1 MPNQG
6 NPLLSV
12 RISPELDE
20 LLPKERG
27 ERSRVVKEALRA
39 YLCPPEPQDEMTMIK
54 SQLAQLQRAILSQ
67 RGDANT
73 SIRK

>member
-12 RISPELDE
+12 RIPLELDE

-27 ERSRVVKEALRA
+27 ERSRIVKAALRA
-39 YLCPPEPQDEMTMIK
+39 YLCPPEPQDEISLLKQQMQT
-54 SQLAQLQRAILSQ
+54 LQSAMGRL
-67 RGDANT
+67 GL
-73 SIRK
+73 

>member
-12 RISPELDE
+12 RIPLELDE

-27 ERSRVVKEALRA
+27 ERSRIVKEALRA
-39 YLCPPEPQDEMTMIK
+39 YLCPPEPQDEMALIK
-54 SQLAQLQRAILSQ
+54 NQLAQLQTAI
-67 RGDANT
+67 A
-73 SIRK
+73 SIAK

>member
-12 RISPELDE
+12 RIPLELDE

-27 ERSRVVKEALRA
+27 ERSRIVKEALRA
-39 YLCPPEPQDEMTMIK
+39 YLCPPEPQDEMALIK
-54 SQLAQLQRAILSQ
+54 SQLAQLQRALETLNVNSL
-67 RGDANT
+67 
-73 SIRK
+73 

>member
-12 RISPELDE
+12 RIPLELDE

-27 ERSRVVKEALRA
+27 ERSRIVREALRA
-39 YLCPPEPQDEMTMIK
+39 YLCPPEPQDEMALIK
-54 SQLAQLQRAILSQ
+54 NQLAQLQTAI
-67 RGDANT
+67 A
-73 SIRK
+73 SIAK

>member
-12 RISPELDE
+12 RIPLELDE

-27 ERSRVVKEALRA
+27 ERSRIVKEALRA
-39 YLCPPEPQDEMTMIK
+39 YLCPSEPQDEMALVK
-54 SQLAQLQRAILSQ
+54 RQLQAMQAAIASLE
-67 RGDANT
+67 
-73 SIRK
+73 KP

>member
-12 RISPELDE
+12 RISLELDE

-27 ERSRVVKEALRA
+27 ERSRIVKAALRA
-39 YLCPPEPQDEMTMIK
+39 YLCPPEPQDEMALIK
-54 SQLAQLQRAILSQ
+54 SQLAQLQKAITQ
-67 RGDANT
+67 
-73 SIRK
+73 IRM

>member
-12 RISPELDE
+12 RIPLELDE

-27 ERSRVVKEALRA
+27 ERSRIVREALRA
-39 YLCPPEPQDEMTMIK
+39 YLCPPEPQDEMALIK
-54 SQLAQLQRAILSQ
+54 NQLAQLQKAI
-67 RGDANT
+67 A
-73 SIRK
+73 SIAK

>member
-12 RISPELDE
+12 RIPLELDE

-27 ERSRVVKEALRA
+27 ERSRIVREALRA
-39 YLCPPEPQDEMTMIK
+39 YLCPPEPQDESSVLKQQMQML
-54 SQLAQLQRAILSQ
+54 QLAMAKHFS
-67 RGDANT
+67 
-73 SIRK
+73 

>member
-12 RISPELDE
+12 RIPLELDE

-27 ERSRVVKEALRA
+27 ERSRIVKEALKA
-39 YLCPPEPQDEMTMIK
+39 YLCPPEPQDEMALIK
-54 SQLAQLQRAILSQ
+54 SQLAQLQRAIVNM
-67 RGDANT
+67 G
-73 SIRK
+73 K